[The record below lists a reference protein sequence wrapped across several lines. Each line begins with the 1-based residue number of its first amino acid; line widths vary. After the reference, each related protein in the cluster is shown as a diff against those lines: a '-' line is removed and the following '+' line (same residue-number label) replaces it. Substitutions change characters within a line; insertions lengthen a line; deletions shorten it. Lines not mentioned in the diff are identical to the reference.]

1 MLNTILGSCG
11 FMSVFILS
19 HLFAFVKYVS
29 KIFLIFLFV
38 LINDGQNDL
47 FGFLNPNV
55 NNYHFFRK
63 SLTRSQKVIIIISTV
78 FIVGVLR

>member
-1 MLNTILGSCG
+1 MLNTILGSYG

-19 HLFAFVKYVS
+19 HLFTFVKSVS
-29 KIFLIFLFV
+29 KIFLIFFFV
-38 LINDGQNDL
+38 LMNDGQNDL
-47 FGFLNPNV
+47 FGFLDSNV